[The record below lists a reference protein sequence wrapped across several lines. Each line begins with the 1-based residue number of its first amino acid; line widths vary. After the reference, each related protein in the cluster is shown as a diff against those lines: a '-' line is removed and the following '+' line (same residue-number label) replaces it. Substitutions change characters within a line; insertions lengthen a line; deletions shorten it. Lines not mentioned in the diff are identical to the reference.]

1 MNAKRRAELQRR
13 LTLNAVPRPP
23 AGLAERIKADIPKY
37 LEPETGTQRLAR
49 SITFNLRIAASIVVL
64 AMSVIVAMMMVSPS
78 PELQLASRE
87 TKARPVIFPPAR
99 TVATSDA
106 TSTMTVARMEEVR
119 LDIVEEAPAARQLAV
134 ARVAPPAMTPPR
146 DAFAPEGRVRARV
159 ESDMGDMGNE
169 FAAVGGAVGESANAA
184 TAGAEVA
191 ELAEQAYAPTVAPSA
206 EPVAAPPVAAAPV
219 PPPAQP
225 TASFAD
231 AARLDR
237 RQERAAAARVMAAA
251 PAPASEAKKDSVFG
265 ISVSPQVFH
274 DIRATLES
282 GLRPAASA
290 VDIEALVNYFAGPP
304 SKRPRALRL
313 EVEASPAPIPADGE
327 HAVLRF
333 TVDTPAGSGVA
344 ATDARIDV
352 VLNDAAV
359 SEAQRIGDTDPLAR
373 ESMIPYSTSVT
384 GLYALEMK
392 PGLRSSQL
400 VATVRLHYVVNGKPD
415 TITKLVHGH
424 DLSRSWQ
431 RSSRRHR
438 LASLG
443 AVWGESLKGTA
454 AGRDVA
460 RRAEE
465 LATQEPRD
473 VRAKELARAATA
485 SASGGR

>member
-37 LEPETGTQRLAR
+37 LEPETGPQRLTR

-106 TSTMTVARMEEVR
+106 ASTTTVARTEEVR
-119 LDIVEEAPAARQLAV
+119 LDIVEDAPVAPQLAV
-134 ARVAPPAMTPPR
+134 ARVAPTAMTPPR
-146 DAFAPEGRVRARV
+146 DAFAPEGRIRARV
-159 ESDMGDMGNE
+159 ESDMENE
-169 FAAVGGAVGESANAA
+169 SAAVGGAVGESEYE
-184 TAGAEVA
+184 TPAETPVV
-191 ELAEQAYAPTVAPSA
+191 ELAERAYAPTVAPPA
-206 EPVAAPPVAAAPV
+206 EPVAAPA
-219 PPPAQP
+219 PPPSIAQA
-225 TASFAD
+225 TASFDD

-237 RQERAAAARVMAAA
+237 RQERTAARMMAAA
-251 PAPASEAKKDSVFG
+251 PAPASEARKDSVFG

-290 VDIEALVNYFAGPP
+290 VNIEALVNYFAGPP
-304 SKRPRALRL
+304 AKRPRGVRL

-333 TVDTPAGSGVA
+333 TVDTPEGSGVA
-344 ATDARIDV
+344 ASDARIDV
-352 VLNDAAV
+352 VINDAAV
-359 SEAQRIGDTDPLAR
+359 AAAQRIGDSDPLAR
-373 ESMIPYSTSVT
+373 ESVIPYATSVT

-400 VATVRLHYVVNGKPD
+400 VATVRLHYVVNGRRD
-415 TITKLVHGH
+415 SITKLVHGH
-424 DLSRSWQ
+424 DLSKSWQ
-431 RSSRRHR
+431 RASRRHR

-443 AVWGESLKGTA
+443 AVWGESLKGSA
-454 AGRDVA
+454 AGKDVA
-460 RRAEE
+460 LRAEE
-465 LATQEPRD
+465 LATQDPRD
-473 VRAKELARAATA
+473 VKAKELARAASA
-485 SASGGR
+485 SAAGGR